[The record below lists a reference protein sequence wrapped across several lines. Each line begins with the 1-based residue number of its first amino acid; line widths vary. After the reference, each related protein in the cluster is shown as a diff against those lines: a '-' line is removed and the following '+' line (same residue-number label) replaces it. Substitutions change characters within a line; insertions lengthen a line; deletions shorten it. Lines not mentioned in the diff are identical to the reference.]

1 MLHYYTSLWKVA
13 YVILNNYNISDI
25 SHYYQL
31 RYKRVH
37 DPQMK
42 TKSDNMYLFE
52 HVLNIIEVKQ
62 LTSNPRCMY
71 HPLFIVELFYFY

>member
-1 MLHYYTSLWKVA
+1 
-13 YVILNNYNISDI
+13 
-25 SHYYQL
+25 
-31 RYKRVH
+31 
-37 DPQMK
+37 MK

-62 LTSNPRCMY
+62 LTSNPRGMY